1 MNCLPFGKDSWLKIL
16 DVEFVLIVHSFLLF
30 KLTELLED
38 EENGVLELGGGIIF
52 FPRRC
57 VSMTGL
63 DEFFEMNLYLSII
76 LLFYKTESH

>member
-38 EENGVLELGGGIIF
+38 EENGVQSWVGALYFFLGD
-52 FPRRC
+52 
-57 VSMTGL
+57 VSVWQIWMSFLKWIYT
-63 DEFFEMNLYLSII
+63 
-76 LLFYKTESH
+76 